1 MTSHFA
7 MQTRRSLTGTEMRL
21 SMNVRRLHYAA
32 EPSQEFGFTSADGL
46 RIACARWDG
55 SLPVRAVIQIAHGMG
70 EHFGRYGEAI
80 AALLSVGFTVYANDH
95 RGHGRTAAAKNSF
108 GDFGESGFDLL
119 VEDMAG
125 LSAIARAENPGLPLF
140 LFGHSMGSFAA
151 QQYALSRSSEIDGLI
166 LSGTGILDGLANLAS
181 VEPSGVPQLNESFEP
196 ARTPFDWLSRDP
208 MVVDAFL
215 DDPLCFAELAPSSA
229 ASFLAAAHV
238 LSDPLRLRTVRHD
251 LPIYVFSGNEDPV
264 GQELDGVRTLLHR
277 YRQAGLHD
285 VSHDFY
291 AGGRH
296 EMLNETN
303 RREVLFNMIGWVAST
318 LAERREWDDFP
329 KVA

>member
-1 MTSHFA
+1 
-7 MQTRRSLTGTEMRL
+7 
-21 SMNVRRLHYAA
+21 MNVRRLHYAA

-55 SLPVRAVIQIAHGMG
+55 SRPVRAVIQIAHGLG
-70 EHFGRYGEAI
+70 EHIGRYGEAI
-80 AALLSVGFTVYANDH
+80 AALLAVGFTVYANDH
-95 RGHGRTAAAKNSF
+95 RGHGRTAAAAEAFGEF
-108 GDFGESGFDLL
+108 GDGGFKLL
-119 VEDMAG
+119 VDDMVR
-125 LSAIARAENPGLPLF
+125 LSDIARQENPGLPLF
-140 LFGHSMGSFAA
+140 LLGHGMGSFAA
-151 QQYALSRSSEIDGLI
+151 QLHALDHNREIDGLI
-166 LSGTGILDGLANLAS
+166 LSGTGILDGLANLAH
-181 VEPSGVPQLNESFEP
+181 VEPSGVAQFNAAFEP

-208 MVVDAFL
+208 TVADAFL
-215 DDPLCFAELAPSSA
+215 EDPLGFAELSPSSK
-229 ASFLAAAHV
+229 ASFLAEASA
-238 LSDPLRLRTVRHD
+238 LSDPMRLRTIRHD
-251 LPIYVFSGNEDPV
+251 LPIYVLAGSEDPV

-303 RREVLFNMIGWVAST
+303 RREVVFNLIGWVAEILS
-318 LAERREWDDFP
+318 ERREWDDVP